1 MACVLVKKRKE
12 TNKTKSTTQSVRKKL
27 IVNGSGVKNT
37 LAKSTVN
44 NIMIKTKN
52 GEILEFEI
60 NDDILET
67 ILNLIQPNNDDDLDD
82 EDVYDDYNAE
92 DEDEDNYSDEE
103 ECLYFRGV
111 MTAATEHCHDYGIKK
126 I

>member
-1 MACVLVKKRKE
+1 MACVIVKKRKE

-92 DEDEDNYSDEE
+92 DEDNYSDEE

-111 MTAATEHCHDYGIKK
+111 MTAAAEHCHDYGIKK

>member
-60 NDDILET
+60 NDDILDT
-67 ILNLIQPNNDDDLDD
+67 ILNLIQPDNDDDLDD
-82 EDVYDDYNAE
+82 EDIYDDCNV
-92 DEDEDNYSDEE
+92 EDEDNYSDEE
-103 ECLYFRGV
+103 EHLYFRGV
-111 MTAATEHCHDYGIKK
+111 MTAAAEHCHDYGIKK

>member
-67 ILNLIQPNNDDDLDD
+67 ILNLIQPNNDDDLND
-82 EDVYDDYNAE
+82 EDVYDDYNA
-92 DEDEDNYSDEE
+92 EDEDNYSDEE

>member
-12 TNKTKSTTQSVRKKL
+12 TNKTKSTAKPDRKKL
-27 IVNGSGVKNT
+27 IINDGGTKDP
-37 LAKSTVN
+37 LAKPTVN
-44 NIMIKTKN
+44 DITIKTKN

-60 NDDILET
+60 DDDDILET

-82 EDVYDDYNAE
+82 EDVYDDCNV
-92 DEDEDNYSDEE
+92 DDEDNYSDEE
-103 ECLYFRGV
+103 EHLYFRGV
-111 MTAATEHCHDYGIKK
+111 MTAAAEHCHDYGIKK

>member
-92 DEDEDNYSDEE
+92 DEDNYSDEE

-111 MTAATEHCHDYGIKK
+111 MTAAAEHCHDYGIKK

>member
-1 MACVLVKKRKE
+1 MACVLVKKRKK

-60 NDDILET
+60 DDDDVLET
-67 ILNLIQPNNDDDLDD
+67 ILNLIQPDNDDDLDN
-82 EDVYDDYNAE
+82 EDIYDDCNV
-92 DEDEDNYSDEE
+92 EDEDNYSDEE
-103 ECLYFRGV
+103 ERLYFRGV
-111 MTAATEHCHDYGIKK
+111 MTAAAEHCHDYGIKK

>member
-12 TNKTKSTTQSVRKKL
+12 TNKTKSTTQSVRKNL

-92 DEDEDNYSDEE
+92 DENNHSDEE

>member
-1 MACVLVKKRKE
+1 MACALVKKRKE

-67 ILNLIQPNNDDDLDD
+67 ILNLIQPNNDDDLND
-82 EDVYDDYNAE
+82 EDVYDDYNA
-92 DEDEDNYSDEE
+92 EDEDNYSDEE

>member
-12 TNKTKSTTQSVRKKL
+12 TNKTKTTTKTDCKKL
-27 IVNGSGVKNT
+27 IVNGGGTKDS
-37 LAKSTVN
+37 LAKLTVN
-44 NIMIKTKN
+44 IITIKTKN

-60 NDDILET
+60 DDDDVLET
-67 ILNLIQPNNDDDLDD
+67 ILNLIQPDNDDDLDD
-82 EDVYDDYNAE
+82 EDIYEDYNA
-92 DEDEDNYSDEE
+92 EDEDNYSDEE

-111 MTAATEHCHDYGIKK
+111 MTAAAEHCHDYGIKK

>member
-1 MACVLVKKRKE
+1 MAYVLVKKRKE

-27 IVNGSGVKNT
+27 IVNGGGIKT
-37 LAKSTVN
+37 ALAKSTVN
-44 NIMIKTKN
+44 NITIKTKN

-82 EDVYDDYNAE
+82 EDVYDDCNV
-92 DEDEDNYSDEE
+92 EDEDNYSDEE
-103 ECLYFRGV
+103 EHLYFRGV
-111 MTAATEHCHDYGIKK
+111 MTAAAEHCHDYGIKK

>member
-12 TNKTKSTTQSVRKKL
+12 TNKTKSTIQSVRKKL
-27 IVNGSGVKNT
+27 IVNGSGTKDP

-44 NIMIKTKN
+44 NITIKTKN

-60 NDDILET
+60 DDDDILET
-67 ILNLIQPNNDDDLDD
+67 ILNLIQPDNDDDLDD
-82 EDVYDDYNAE
+82 EDVYDDCNV
-92 DEDEDNYSDEE
+92 EDEDNYSDEE
-103 ECLYFRGV
+103 EHLYFRGV
-111 MTAATEHCHDYGIKK
+111 MTSAAEHCHDYGIKK

>member
-12 TNKTKSTTQSVRKKL
+12 TNKTKTTTKTDCKKL
-27 IVNGSGVKNT
+27 IVNGGGTKDS
-37 LAKSTVN
+37 LAKLTVN
-44 NIMIKTKN
+44 IITIKTKN

-82 EDVYDDYNAE
+82 EDIYDDCNV
-92 DEDEDNYSDEE
+92 EDEDNYSDEE
-103 ECLYFRGV
+103 EHLYFRGV
-111 MTAATEHCHDYGIKK
+111 MTAAAEHCHDYGIKK